1 MDHLLAGFGL
11 KGTPNKIKAP
21 LVWKMTP
28 IVIRLL
34 SPFHQPPLPVFSIQ
48 MNWLFCFHHQIKK
61 QRCLPVSTSK
71 IENFLFVFIY
81 CAVSWE
87 TFTIATSKIFDLANF
102 TLIPLRWISELFQ
115 VKVSVQNITRIAN
128 AVQITIWL

>member
-1 MDHLLAGFGL
+1 MAVDHLLAGFGL

-48 MNWLFCFHHQIKK
+48 MN
-61 QRCLPVSTSK
+61 
-71 IENFLFVFIY
+71 
-81 CAVSWE
+81 
-87 TFTIATSKIFDLANF
+87 
-102 TLIPLRWISELFQ
+102 
-115 VKVSVQNITRIAN
+115 
-128 AVQITIWL
+128 